1 MSRRKTLKEWQEQSD
16 QLYNFE
22 FEILEEPKNG
32 HIKVKIKHKKCG
44 NILECSPNNHTK
56 TYCKY
61 CNKKHKRNLKEWQYL
76 SNEIH
81 NFEFEILEEPK
92 NGKHNIKILHKKCG
106 NIIKITLN
114 NHINHKNGCKICSK
128 YSLKDNEYWL
138 SKLNEIWRDDY
149 SILEN
154 VDNVHKKVK
163 IKHNICNK
171 THNKNMN
178 SFIHGKRGC
187 PYCYKDIRYS
197 EKYIADFLI
206 SKSIK
211 FEQEKTFDDLINPKT
226 GRKLRYDFYLPEHN
240 LVIETHGAQH
250 YKPIEH
256 WGGEKEF
263 KKQIHRD
270 NIKIEY
276 LTEKKINLII
286 INNKNLTKIKEI
298 L

>member
-1 MSRRKTLKEWQEQSD
+1 MSRRKTLDEWQEQSD

-22 FEILEEPKNG
+22 FEILEEPKNA
-32 HIKVKIKHKKCG
+32 HKKVKILHKKCG
-44 NILECSPNNHTK
+44 NILECSPNNHIK
-56 TYCKY
+56 RYCKY
-61 CNKKHKRNLKEWQYL
+61 CSKKHKRNLKEWQDL

-81 NFEFEILEEPK
+81 NSEFEILEEPK
-92 NGKHNIKILHKKCG
+92 NGKENIKILHKKCG
-106 NIIKITLN
+106 NIIKMTLN
-114 NHINHKNGCKICSK
+114 NHINHKNGCKNCSK
-128 YSLKDNEYWL
+128 YSLKDNDYWL
-138 SKLNEIWRDDY
+138 SKSNEIWGEDY

-171 THNKNMN
+171 IHIKNMD

-197 EKYIADFLI
+197 EKYISDYLI

-250 YKPIEH
+250 YKPINH

-263 KKQIHRD
+263 KKQIYRD

-276 LTEKKINLII
+276 LKEKNINFII